1 MAEGTSNISQLPSG
15 SLVLD
20 QDFAYTELVKSKI
33 DEDTYHIIG
42 TNYSNFTF
50 PLIRYDSN
58 DLLTAKKNDLGE
70 LQIISID
77 GRNEDYVTLP
87 NGIKVGRLDHIFKE
101 FTFVKEAQI
110 FQISKRKIIFKIVKN
125 VHYDNKKH
133 ESLIFKKA
141 KSYLGSDLKYEINY
155 LHKIERSSSG
165 KLKFVVSKI

>member
-87 NGIKVGRLDHIFKE
+87 SR
-101 FTFVKEAQI
+101 Q
-110 FQISKRKIIFKIVKN
+110 SRKTGIIF
-125 VHYDNKKH
+125 
-133 ESLIFKKA
+133 
-141 KSYLGSDLKYEINY
+141 
-155 LHKIERSSSG
+155 
-165 KLKFVVSKI
+165 